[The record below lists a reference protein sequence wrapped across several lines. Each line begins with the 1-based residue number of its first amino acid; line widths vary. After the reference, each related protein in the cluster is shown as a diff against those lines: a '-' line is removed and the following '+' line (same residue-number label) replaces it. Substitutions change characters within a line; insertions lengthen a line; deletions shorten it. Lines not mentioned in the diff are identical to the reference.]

1 MKKITWIII
10 SLLVVIAGY
19 VAAGPFLTA
28 YSIRTALVEQDTEKL
43 SENINF
49 PELRQNVKE
58 QFRAIMVKKASTELQ
73 DNPFAALANGFA
85 AKMADGVVDTVVTP
99 SGLASLMEGKKPSKP
114 SNEDSNSTSPSKK
127 ENLLKN
133 ARYSYDSM
141 SKFSIWVPNNKGSE
155 LRFVLKR
162 EGLSW
167 KLVNVVLPIDKKPKA
182 EES

>member
-1 MKKITWIII
+1 MKKIKWIII

-73 DNPFAALANGFA
+73 DNPFAALATGFA

-99 SGLASLMEGKKPSKP
+99 SGLASLMVKKKK
-114 SNEDSNSTSPSKK
+114 SNSSNKSEDSSTPSKK

-133 ARYSYDSM
+133 ARYSYDSF
-141 SKFSIWVPNNKGSE
+141 SKFSVWVPNDKGEE

-167 KLVNVVLPIDKKPKA
+167 KLANVVIPVDKKF
-182 EES
+182 